1 MAEKTHYDLVVIGG
15 GPGGY
20 VAAIRASQ
28 LGLKVAVVERE
39 NLGGIC
45 LNWGCIP
52 TKALL
57 RAAEIYHLAASA
69 DQFGISIGK
78 LGFDLKKLIKRS
90 RDVAATLSAGISHLM
105 KKNKIAV
112 FMASGKLAGKSG
124 EDWRVEL
131 DKGDAL
137 TARAVILAT
146 GARAKH
152 LPNIAPDG
160 KQIVTYRDAMT
171 PKTLPKSLL
180 IIGSGAIGME
190 FASFYHDIGVEV
202 SVVEAAPRI
211 LPVEDADIST
221 MAAEAFSARGINL
234 HTDAK
239 LETLTAEKGKVKAQ
253 ITEKGKTQSLTAER
267 AILAVGIEANV
278 EGLGLEESGIKL
290 ERGHVITDTH
300 AQTNIKGIY
309 AIGDMAGAPWLAH
322 KAAHEGII
330 AAEHI
335 AGNHPDGGGAHGMK
349 PQDVPSCTY
358 CRPQI
363 ASVGLTEAAARA
375 GGRKIRVGKFPFL
388 ANGKALAQGESSG
401 MIKTIFD
408 AKTGE
413 LLGAHMIGAEVTELI
428 HGYVIARQCEATEAE
443 LMASIFPH
451 PTLSEAMHE
460 SVLDAFDRGIH
471 F

>member
-20 VAAIRASQ
+20 VAAIRGSQ
-28 LGLKVAVVERE
+28 LGLKVAVIERE

-78 LGFDLKKLIKRS
+78 LDFDLEKLIKRS

-124 EDWRVEL
+124 ENWRVEL

-190 FASFYHDIGVEV
+190 FASFYHDIGVDV

-211 LPVEDADIST
+211 LPLEDADIST
-221 MAAEAFSARGINL
+221 MAAEAFTARGINL

-239 LETLTAEKGKVKAQ
+239 LETLTAQKGKVEAQ
-253 ITEKGKTQSLTAER
+253 ITQKGKAHTLTAER

-278 EGLGLEESGIKL
+278 EGLGLKEAGITL
-290 ERGHVITDTH
+290 ERGHVITDAN

-335 AGNHPDGGGAHGMK
+335 ASKGGGSAHGIK
-349 PQDVPSCTY
+349 PQDVPACTY

-363 ASVGLTEAAARA
+363 ASVGLTEASARE
-375 GGRKIRVGKFPFL
+375 GGRAIRVGKFPFL
-388 ANGKALAQGESSG
+388 ANGKALALGDKDG

-428 HGYVIARQCEATEAE
+428 QGYVIARQCEATEAE